1 VTTAALLAERPASAA
16 VPTIASTLLGPL
28 EVDPEA
34 RLRFDAG
41 LYGFPDARDFALV
54 PAGRQGLW
62 WLQSA
67 DEPALALLLAD
78 PFHFFPDY
86 APVIEATT
94 LQALEA
100 DDLADVLLLVLVKP
114 GATLAD
120 MTANLMAPILVNHR
134 TRRAAQVVL
143 DDSSLPLRA
152 PLVAA

>member
-1 VTTAALLAERPASAA
+1 MTTAALLAERPASAAA

-28 EVDPEA
+28 EVDPDA

-86 APVIEATT
+86 APDVPDAELA
-94 LQALEA
+94 ALAPDAAEFT
-100 DDLADVLLLVLVKP
+100 LLVVV
-114 GATLAD
+114 TLSAD
-120 MTANLMAPILVNHR
+120 APTANLRAPVVVDAR
-134 TRRAAQVVL
+134 ARRARQVVL
-143 DDSSLPLRA
+143 PEERRGVREPIGLA
-152 PLVAA
+152 